1 MVVEMHAKSP
11 DGKTTFKQTAKF
23 TFNPPKGFDMEF
35 LSGPM
40 VGTKHTHT
48 YTPMGDKT
56 KVEVAGEEEKHIVNT
71 MLDRIVRHSSIST
84 LSADAVSRSIDDMGH
99 GFVPNTAFV
108 PLTFH
113 SALLLQRDP
122 SIHVSYGLGK
132 DRGSYLEFGSWKL
145 RLYWSNKYVPFTK
158 LIFVDRRN
166 GEWLVKPASDK
177 RWLNIEITPVA
188 TSVDVTVRTIMR
200 CEISRP
206 ELGLILDVSEK

>member
-11 DGKTTFKQTAKF
+11 DGKTT
-23 TFNPPKGFDMEF
+23 
-35 LSGPM
+35 
-40 VGTKHTHT
+40 
-48 YTPMGDKT
+48 
-56 KVEVAGEEEKHIVNT
+56 
-71 MLDRIVRHSSIST
+71 
-84 LSADAVSRSIDDMGH
+84 
-99 GFVPNTAFV
+99 
-108 PLTFH
+108 
-113 SALLLQRDP
+113 
-122 SIHVSYGLGK
+122 
-132 DRGSYLEFGSWKL
+132 
-145 RLYWSNKYVPFTK
+145 